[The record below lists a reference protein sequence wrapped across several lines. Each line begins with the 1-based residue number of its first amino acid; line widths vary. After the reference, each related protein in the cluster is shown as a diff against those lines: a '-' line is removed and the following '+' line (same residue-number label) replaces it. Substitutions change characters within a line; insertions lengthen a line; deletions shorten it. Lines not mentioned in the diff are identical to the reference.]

1 MLLMVSEPSA
11 IAPGSKVAGVRQRK
25 NSHSNHHGGQSLC
38 YTRRRRR
45 RKKVLIYKMFCT
57 DSWRKERVS

>member
-45 RKKVLIYKMFCT
+45 RKKF
-57 DSWRKERVS
+57 